1 MTAVNSP
8 FPCEDRTSPYVLD
21 ILVHHISSVSGNS
34 MKSSVLH
41 VRPDD
46 GIRYIESHFT
56 PSSDE
61 HPTLRLYPRPNFYF
75 EYSPRTHSWN
85 QINQIRYTVTPCDA
99 ETVRLYAQYLGYQN

>member
-1 MTAVNSP
+1 MAVVKFP
-8 FPCEDRTSPYVLD
+8 IPCEDRTSPYVLD
-21 ILVHHISSVSGNS
+21 ILVHRISSVSGNS

-56 PSSDE
+56 PCSDV
-61 HPTLRLYPRPNFYF
+61 HPTLRLYPGPVFYF

-85 QINQIRYTVTPCDA
+85 EVNQIRHTTIPCNE